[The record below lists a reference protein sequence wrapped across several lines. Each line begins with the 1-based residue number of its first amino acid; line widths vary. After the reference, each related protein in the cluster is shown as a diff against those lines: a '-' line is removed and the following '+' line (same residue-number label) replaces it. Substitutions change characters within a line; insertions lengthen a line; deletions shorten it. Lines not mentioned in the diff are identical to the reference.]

1 MYFIYGGG
9 RKWIFFYVVKS
20 YGDFFYGN
28 GDLKGM
34 VII

>member
-1 MYFIYGGG
+1 MYCIYGGG
-9 RKWIFFYVVKS
+9 KKWIFFCVVKS
-20 YGDFFYGN
+20 CGELFYGN